1 MMQTRE
7 IKRDTKK
14 MLTTK
19 NEDEM
24 KDANNK
30 VWRWDERWKKFIK
43 EWKRMKGRLIKMA
56 DKPTFTVVTLKGIG
70 KPRMTKFTTDMRW
83 CETKYTWQT
92 RDDARLYQRNLGQ
105 NHPCAAEDITWLN
118 FITQSLRAFVFPLSQ
133 VTPSG
138 CPFDRIIQTGV
149 DNPGHP
155 FIMTVGCVAGDE
167 ESYEVFA
174 DLLDPVIDG
183 RHNGYG
189 KDAKH
194 KTDLNP
200 DNLKVSQNR
209 LVTNGK
215 ELHGFY

>member
-1 MMQTRE
+1 M
-7 IKRDTKK
+7 
-14 MLTTK
+14 
-19 NEDEM
+19 
-24 KDANNK
+24 
-30 VWRWDERWKKFIK
+30 
-43 EWKRMKGRLIKMA
+43 
-56 DKPTFTVVTLKGIG
+56 P
-70 KPRMTKFTTDMRW
+70 P
-83 CETKYTWQT
+83 
-92 RDDARLYQRNLGQ
+92 
-105 NHPCAAEDITWLN
+105 
-118 FITQSLRAFVFPLSQ
+118 SPLLQ

-138 CPFDRIIQTGV
+138 CPLDRIIQTGV

-200 DNLKVSQNR
+200 DNLKVRDGIEDVGCASE
-209 LVTNGK
+209 VAF
-215 ELHGFY
+215 EI